1 MYTRKDAKSL
11 EQLHNNGL
19 TVNDNMDLL
28 RLSLDVTCEKSP
40 LLDSV
45 DIACLSFKKGFIKT
59 CTSLASFNRT
69 YSNKGRCMSGL
80 G

>member
-1 MYTRKDAKSL
+1 MYTQKDAKSL

-40 LLDSV
+40 LIDSV
-45 DIACLSFKKGFIKT
+45 DIACLSFKEAYI
-59 CTSLASFNRT
+59 LI
-69 YSNKGRCMSGL
+69 
-80 G
+80 